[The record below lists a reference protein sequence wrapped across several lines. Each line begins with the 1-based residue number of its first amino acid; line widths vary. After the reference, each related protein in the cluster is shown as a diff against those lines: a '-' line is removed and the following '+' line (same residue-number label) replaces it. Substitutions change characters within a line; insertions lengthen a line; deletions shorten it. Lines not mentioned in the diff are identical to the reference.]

1 MNTGIYVYDVHYSRL
16 YSIYSSISISYKWR
30 QHLEISWVYVL
41 MVPTRMMMGGNGS
54 SITILLITTT
64 DPVPPIQLFKA
75 DSSLPA
81 RSTTPAGMGYEF
93 RRRPGKAAQCGRKAS
108 FFFSKIFQAYLGVIS
123 FHFTWLQT
131 GQELP
136 SLQQPCRQDESF
148 VPCPC
153 SDVASAPQ
161 SVWVWRPS
169 LGLGRNNWNFWSFC
183 SISENIYYL
192 YKEITCRTLQWRG
205 NLSPERRFMYWL
217 CWWTCK
223 QQVAI
228 CPACLDCMCPTR
240 NPLHLHRKRP
250 LVAQRQQH
258 NHPMTSPTKWQSKLN
273 F

>member
-16 YSIYSSISISYKWR
+16 YSIYSSVSISYKWR

-161 SVWVWRPS
+161 SVWVWRPWALAETTEISGVFAPS
-169 LGLGRNNWNFWSFC
+169 LRI
-183 SISENIYYL
+183 SIIYIR
-192 YKEITCRTLQWRG
+192 KSR
-205 NLSPERRFMYWL
+205 
-217 CWWTCK
+217 
-223 QQVAI
+223 VAHCNEEVI
-228 CPACLDCMCPTR
+228 FLLKDASCTGFAGELA
-240 NPLHLHRKRP
+240 N
-250 LVAQRQQH
+250 
-258 NHPMTSPTKWQSKLN
+258 SK
-273 F
+273 